1 MIASTLAP
9 RLAVLAGAA
18 IALPQL
24 FACLAHPVKEVAYDK
39 TGIGTKGV
47 AIAVNK
53 DVDILFVIDD
63 SGSMAEEQALLA
75 KNFGAF
81 IGVLEAPDIRANYRI
96 GITTTDSG
104 NPRCSKADTTPPAGD
119 LLLSSCLDRT
129 GDFLFNG
136 TDPPTDATYACTDVC
151 AKSGAD
157 LEILPTT
164 TERDPVAK
172 PRPWLESLDGRT
184 NLPEGVST
192 LEAFQCFGPQGVSGC
207 GFESHLESMYRA
219 LTKAD
224 TPGEANYGFL
234 RDSAILSVVIL
245 TDELDCSYNEAHK
258 VIFTPDNKVFW
269 NSPDDPIP
277 TSAVCMRA
285 GVECIGDGD
294 PAFEDCYAQDYDEAG
309 NPGASAADAVLHPVG
324 RYVDYL
330 KGIEAAKQKEDSG
343 QEVLVA
349 LIGGVPAGYEDGG
362 EIIYSG
368 VGDPS
373 FIDDFGVAPGC
384 VLGDGKAAPPV
395 RLREFAEAFQIGDEQ
410 HVLDLP
416 GRLHQGARGDRQADP
431 RPDQAGVHARVRQGH
446 RSGDADPRPG
456 VPDRG
461 ERSSERPDDGH
472 PRLRQERRRVGP
484 ARRRDDLPRPPRRP
498 RRHHRRPQRR
508 PLGELPGR
516 GLEPRVQDRPH
527 RAGACRIDHHR
538 ELRPLRH
545 PALRLPRAR
554 LSREGARPPTLRA
567 PSVLW

>member
-151 AKSGAD
+151 KKTGAD

-164 TERDPVAK
+164 TDRDPVAK

-192 LEAFQCFGPQGVSGC
+192 LEAFQCFGPQGVAGC

-219 LTKAD
+219 LAKAD

-309 NPGASAADAVLHPVG
+309 NPGASAADAVLHPVS

-330 KGIEAAKQKEDSG
+330 KGIEAAKQKEDGG

-349 LIGGVPAGYEDGG
+349 LIGGVPPGYEAGG
-362 EIIYSG
+362 EIVYSG
-368 VGDPS
+368 VGDPA

-395 RLREFAEAFQIGDEQ
+395 RLREFAEAFQVGDERNMFSICQ
-410 HVLDLP
+410 DDYTKALEAIAKRIRDQIKPACMPECVKDTDPETPLLDPECRIEESDPASGQATVIPRCVKAGGEWAPPADATICHVLLV
-416 GRLHQGARGDRQADP
+416 DRDGTTADP
-431 RPDQAGVHARVRQGH
+431 
-446 RSGDADPRPG
+446 S
-456 VPDRG
+456 
-461 ERSSERPDDGH
+461 
-472 PRLRQERRRVGP
+472 
-484 ARRRDDLPRPPRRP
+484 DDLSEACQDEGWNLEFKIVRTAPAPAGSTITASCVLSDNSRLDCPG
-498 RRHHRRPQRR
+498 
-508 PLGELPGR
+508 LG
-516 GLEPRVQDRPH
+516 
-527 RAGACRIDHHR
+527 
-538 ELRPLRH
+538 
-545 PALRLPRAR
+545 
-554 LSREGARPPTLRA
+554 
-567 PSVLW
+567 